1 MTLQE
6 LMKMLVEEDSKDARF
21 ALVEENQEMMNGSE
35 GPDEEIMKQIDDLTS
50 QLEAAVADLEAQ
62 KQKYRDTFFN
72 PSKADQE
79 DQEEDEEEKPKSL
92 DDLGM

>member
-21 ALVEENQEMMNGSE
+21 ALVEENQDLMNGSE
-35 GPDEEIMKQIDDLTS
+35 GPGEEVLAQIDDLTTK
-50 QLEAAVADLEAQ
+50 LEAAVADLEAQ

-72 PSKADQE
+72 PSKA
-79 DQEEDEEEKPKSL
+79 EEPEEEPEEEKQPSL
-92 DDLGM
+92 EDLGM